1 MAPVNAGLCAA
12 DGWDWDPD
20 CLDVPEGTDPERIEA
35 LALVAAEYLWAA
47 TGRRLGPSCP
57 ITVRP
62 CNKGCADG
70 AGSGISF
77 IPLGFKGLPWIPYMD
92 AAGRYFNAS
101 VCGCRS
107 ECHCGPEL
115 CTVRLP
121 GPVYDVLTVEVD
133 GTPVPA
139 ESYALLDGE
148 TLVRLGEDCWPGC
161 QDFTRGPGEDNTF
174 FVTYRTGLAVPHFG
188 RVAMSQLMG
197 HLLRNCDGC
206 NGCNATNTRNLQRLS
221 RQGVDLQFQDAT
233 AVAAEGLTGIE
244 PVDWF
249 IRQWNPQGLG
259 SPLRVLSPDAPKRP
273 RSWRSVNPVG
283 GGQP

>member
-1 MAPVNAGLCAA
+1 MAPVNAGLCAI
-12 DGWDWDPD
+12 DGWTWDPD
-20 CLDVPEGTDPERIEA
+20 CLDVPEGTDPERLDA

-57 ITVRP
+57 VTVRP
-62 CNKGCADG
+62 CNKACADAAGG
-70 AGSGISF
+70 AAVF
-77 IPLGFKGLPWIPYMD
+77 LPLGFNGSSLVPYMD
-92 AAGRYFNAS
+92 ASGRYFNAS
-101 VCGCRS
+101 VCGCRT

-121 GPVYDVLTVEVD
+121 GPVYDVVDVRIGADEVD
-133 GTPVPA
+133 PST
-139 ESYALLDGE
+139 YALLDGVH
-148 TLVRLGEDCWPGC
+148 LVRLGEDCWPSC
-161 QDFTRGPGEDNTF
+161 QDFTQGPGGENTF
-174 FVTYRTGLAVPHFG
+174 FVTYRTGLAVPAMA

-197 HLLRNCDGC
+197 HLLRNCGGC
-206 NGCNATNTRNLQRLS
+206 DGCNATNTRNLQRLS

-233 AVAAEGLTGIE
+233 AVAADGLTGIE

-249 IRQWNPQGLG
+249 VRQWNPQGLG

-273 RSWRSVNPVG
+273 RTWRTA